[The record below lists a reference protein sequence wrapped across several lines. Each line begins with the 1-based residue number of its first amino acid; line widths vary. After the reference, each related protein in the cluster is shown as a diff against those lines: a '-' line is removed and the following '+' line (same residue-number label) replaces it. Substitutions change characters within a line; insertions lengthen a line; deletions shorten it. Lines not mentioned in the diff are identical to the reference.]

1 MVIYHISNFYI
12 FNGGINMTFEKLVDN
27 IIDKLFDD
35 MLNRGQF
42 IDDNVK
48 QEIRK
53 SWKSIIITQC
63 QNIQEVETDDILKQ
77 IILDYF
83 KQGGFKCQ

>member
-1 MVIYHISNFYI
+1 
-12 FNGGINMTFEKLVDN
+12 MTFEKLVDN

-42 IDDNVK
+42 NDDDVK

-53 SWKSIIITQC
+53 SWKNIIMTQC

-83 KQGGFKCQ
+83 KQGGFEC

>member
-1 MVIYHISNFYI
+1 
-12 FNGGINMTFEKLVDN
+12 MTFEKLVDN
-27 IIDKLFDD
+27 IINKLFDD

-53 SWKSIIITQC
+53 SWKNIIITQC
-63 QNIQEVETDDILKQ
+63 QNIQDVDTDDILKQ

-83 KQGGFKCQ
+83 KQGGF

>member
-1 MVIYHISNFYI
+1 
-12 FNGGINMTFEKLVDN
+12 MTFEKLVDN

-53 SWKSIIITQC
+53 SWKNIIITQC
-63 QNIQEVETDDILKQ
+63 QNIQEVETNDILKQ

>member
-1 MVIYHISNFYI
+1 
-12 FNGGINMTFEKLVDN
+12 MTFEKLVDN

-42 IDDNVK
+42 NDDDDDK

-53 SWKSIIITQC
+53 SWKNIIMTQC

>member
-1 MVIYHISNFYI
+1 
-12 FNGGINMTFEKLVDN
+12 MTFEKLVDN
-27 IIDKLFDD
+27 IIDKLFND

-53 SWKSIIITQC
+53 SWKNIIITQC
-63 QNIQEVETDDILKQ
+63 QNIQDVDTDDILKQ

-83 KQGGFKCQ
+83 KQGGF

>member
-1 MVIYHISNFYI
+1 
-12 FNGGINMTFEKLVDN
+12 MTFEKLVDN

-53 SWKSIIITQC
+53 SWKDIIITQC
-63 QNIQEVETDDILKQ
+63 QNIQDVDTDDILKQ

-83 KQGGFKCQ
+83 KEGGF

>member
-1 MVIYHISNFYI
+1 
-12 FNGGINMTFEKLVDN
+12 MTFEKLVDN

>member
-1 MVIYHISNFYI
+1 
-12 FNGGINMTFEKLVDN
+12 MTFEKLVDN

-42 IDDNVK
+42 IDDNAK

-53 SWKSIIITQC
+53 SWKNIIITQC
-63 QNIQEVETDDILKQ
+63 QNIQDVDTDDILKQ

>member
-1 MVIYHISNFYI
+1 
-12 FNGGINMTFEKLVDN
+12 MTFEKLIDN
-27 IIDKLFDD
+27 IIDKLFND

-42 IDDNVK
+42 IDDNTK

-53 SWKSIIITQC
+53 SWKNIIITQC
-63 QNIQEVETDDILKQ
+63 QNIQDVDTDDILKQ

>member
-1 MVIYHISNFYI
+1 
-12 FNGGINMTFEKLVDN
+12 MTFEKLVDN
-27 IIDKLFDD
+27 IVDKLFDD
-35 MLNRGQF
+35 MLNRRGF
-42 IDDNVK
+42 NDLWYDIDDDVK
-48 QEIRK
+48 QEIRE
-53 SWKSIIITQC
+53 SWKNIILSEC